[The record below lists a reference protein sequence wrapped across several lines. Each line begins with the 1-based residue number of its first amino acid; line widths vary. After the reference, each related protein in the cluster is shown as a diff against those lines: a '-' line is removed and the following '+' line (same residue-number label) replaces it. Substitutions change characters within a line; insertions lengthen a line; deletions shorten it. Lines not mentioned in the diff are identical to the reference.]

1 MNTEKNNTNLLENTH
16 FQDKEKKLSHSPL
29 VSIIVPIYNVEK
41 YLRQCLDS
49 IIAQTLK
56 DIEII
61 LVNDGSTDNC
71 GVICDEYALKD
82 KRIQVI
88 HKTNAGLGAAYNT
101 GLEMASGEYIGFV
114 ESDDWIEPNMYEEL
128 YTKAKETDV
137 DVCIG
142 NFYYHS
148 DMGDRIYQQLFTMI
162 PYGLIFSISDYPE
175 LLTLHTSLWAKIYKK
190 SVLGHIRV
198 PEFKN
203 SGYYCDFPYWTEILC
218 CAKTMSR
225 INSCIYHYRTD
236 NPNASSTNLRTDS
249 KLLTIIPSIEET
261 KNIIKKYNKYDLL
274 KEEVYFN
281 SILTAFRF
289 FANIDKQYKQEFFEK
304 MKVFVEDLRLDDT
317 FTFKYFLN
325 SGFLGIYRKKFV
337 LSLLNNDYKKAIEL
351 SHYVNN
357 NAVTR
362 IKNHLS
368 YQIGYI
374 LVHQTKTFKEILKLP
389 FSIFKTTRVFKK
401 QQKELK
407 ETNLPKLEEYP
418 DYQEAL
424 KIQNHLSYKI
434 GKAVIEASKRW
445 YTGAMFI
452 LPFKIAKI
460 FKQHKI
466 TIQKNQQE
474 EINKKIMQKLVGIE
488 NKVSNLKANIQA
500 ACIHP
505 GIFAKYKNIFENQ
518 EIVIVGTGPSANL
531 YKNPIKNTIHI
542 GLNRAFMLE
551 NIKLDYLFIND
562 AIHPEG
568 DFELRKFINNNPDCK
583 IFLGLLPDRFLNSQT
598 HYRHHPNLLHYSHIS
613 PYIMEY
619 AHIWGYDISY
629 EAIGDFGNVAFSALQ
644 FACFTNPS
652 KIYLVGCDC
661 SSGHFYE
668 NDFYMNHSLEH
679 NVKTWNKIK
688 TIVNKF
694 YSHMEIISINPIGL
708 KGLFKDIYI
717 NSNEENK

>member
-1 MNTEKNNTNLLENTH
+1 M
-16 FQDKEKKLSHSPL
+16 
-29 VSIIVPIYNVEK
+29 PIYNVEK

-49 IIAQTLK
+49 VVNQTLQE
-56 DIEII
+56 IEII
-61 LVNDGSTDNC
+61 LVDDGSTDNC
-71 GVICDEYALKD
+71 GKICDEYAIKD
-82 KRIQVI
+82 KRIQVV

-128 YTKAKETDV
+128 YKKASETNV

-148 DMGDRIYQQLFTMI
+148 EAGDKIYSKLFTTI
-162 PYGLIFSISDYPE
+162 PYDEIFSIDNYPE
-175 LLTLHTSLWAKIYKK
+175 LLTLHSSLWAKIYKK

-218 CAKTMSR
+218 CAKTITR
-225 INSCIYHYRTD
+225 INSCVYHYRID

-249 KLLTIIPSIEET
+249 KLLTIIPSIKEA

-289 FANIDKQYKQEFFEK
+289 FANIDKQYKQEFYEK
-304 MKVFVEDLRLDDT
+304 MKDFVEDLRFDDT

-325 SGFLGIYRKKFV
+325 SGFLEIYKKIV
-337 LSLLNNDYKKAIEL
+337 LSLLDNDYEKVVEI
-351 SHYVNN
+351 SHYINN
-357 NAVTR
+357 NAVSR
-362 IKNHLS
+362 VKEHLS

-374 LVHQTKTFKEILKLP
+374 LVHRTKNFKEILKLP
-389 FSIFKTTRVFKK
+389 FSIFKAIRVFKK

-407 ETNLPKLEEYP
+407 RMKFPKLSEYL

-424 KIQNHLSYKI
+424 KIQNYLSYKI
-434 GKAVIEASKRW
+434 GKAVIKASKRW
-445 YTGAMFI
+445 YMGAIFI

-460 FKQHKI
+460 VKQNKI
-466 TIQKNQQE
+466 KNQNNEQDKT
-474 EINKKIMQKLVGIE
+474 IKQILIKLNDIE
-488 NKVSNLKANIQA
+488 NKVLNLKTNIQA
-500 ACIHP
+500 ASIHP

-518 EIVIVGTGPSANL
+518 EIVIVGTGPSAIL
-531 YKNPIKNTIHI
+531 YENPINAIHI

-562 AIHPEG
+562 AIYPEG
-568 DFELRKFINNNPDCK
+568 DLELRKFINNNPDCK
-583 IFLGLLPDRFLNSQT
+583 IFLGLLPDKFLNSKT
-598 HYRHHPNLLHYSHIS
+598 HYRHNPNLFNYPHIF
-613 PYIMEY
+613 PYVLEY
-619 AHIWGYDISY
+619 ITHNIWAYDLTH
-629 EAIGDFGNVAFSALQ
+629 EPIGDFQNVVFSALQ
-644 FACFTNPS
+644 FTCFANPK

-661 SSGHFYE
+661 SKGHFYS
-668 NDFYMNHSLEH
+668 NDFYAKCDLSHIIN
-679 NVKTWNKIK
+679 TWHKIK
-688 TIVNKF
+688 ILLDKF
-694 YSHMEIISINPIGL
+694 YPQIEIISVNPVGL
-708 KGLFKDIYI
+708 KGLFKSY
-717 NSNEENK
+717 KKGV

>member
-1 MNTEKNNTNLLENTH
+1 MNSKNT
-16 FQDKEKKLSHSPL
+16 PL
-29 VSIIVPIYNVEK
+29 VSVIVPIYNVEK

-49 IIAQTLK
+49 IVNQTLQE
-56 DIEII
+56 IEII
-61 LVNDGSTDNC
+61 LIDDGSIDSS
-71 GVICDEYALKD
+71 GSICDEYAAMD
-82 KRIQVI
+82 SRIVLI
-88 HKTNAGLGAAYNT
+88 HKENAGLGAAYNT
-101 GLEMASGEYIGFV
+101 GLEIAKGEYIGFV

-128 YTKAKETDV
+128 YKKAKETNV

-148 DMGDRIYQQLFTMI
+148 DIGDRIYQQLFTMI
-162 PYGLIFSISDYPE
+162 PYGLIFSINDYPE

-218 CAKTMSR
+218 YAKTMTR

-249 KLLTIIPSIEET
+249 KLLTIIPSIEEA

-304 MKVFVEDLRLDDT
+304 MKIFVEDLRLDDT
-317 FTFKYFLN
+317 FIFKYFLN

-357 NAVTR
+357 NAVSR
-362 IKNHLS
+362 IKNHLY

-389 FSIFKTTRVFKK
+389 FSIFKTIRIFKK

-407 ETNLPKLEEYP
+407 EINLPKLNEYP

-424 KIQNHLSYKI
+424 KTQNHLSYKI

-452 LPFKIAKI
+452 LPFKITKI
-460 FKQHKI
+460 IEQNKVKN
-466 TIQKNQQE
+466 QKNEQD
-474 EINKKIMQKLVGIE
+474 KIIEQILRKLNIIE
-488 NKVSNLKANIQA
+488 NKILNLKTNIQA
-500 ACIHP
+500 TSIHP
-505 GIFAKYKNIFENQ
+505 GIFTKYKNIFENQ

-531 YKNPIKNTIHI
+531 YKSPIKNTIHI
-542 GLNRAFMLE
+542 GLNRAFMLK

-562 AIHPEG
+562 AIYPEG
-568 DFELRKFINNNPDCK
+568 DSELRNFINNNPNCK
-583 IFLGLLPDRFLNSQT
+583 IFLGLLPDRFLNSKT
-598 HYRHHPNLLHYSHIS
+598 HYRHNPNLYNYINIF
-613 PYIMEY
+613 PYVLEY
-619 AHIWGYDISY
+619 ITHNVWAYDLAH
-629 EAIGDFGNVAFSALQ
+629 EPMGDFQNVAFSALQ

-652 KIYLVGCDC
+652 KIYLIGCDC
-661 SSGHFYE
+661 SSGHFYS
-668 NDFYMNHSLEH
+668 NDFYAKCDLSHIIN
-679 NVKTWNKIK
+679 TWHKIK
-688 TIVNKF
+688 ILLDKF
-694 YSHMEIISINPIGL
+694 YPQIEIVSVNPVGL
-708 KGLFKDIYI
+708 KGLFKSY
-717 NSNEENK
+717 KQGV